1 MFILINTVEMDVM
14 VGEDILPTRV
24 EIFRKVD
31 KSNTY
36 RWRVWQVECY
46 RIIPAL
52 GVAESEG
59 QDMADELIMTE
70 RSWRISGL
78 ESELNARNDQ
88 DAFDACLDAIKADIL
103 NQGLSL
109 L

>member
-1 MFILINTVEMDVM
+1 MFILINTVEIDVM
-14 VGEDILPTRV
+14 VGEEILPTRV
-24 EIFRKVD
+24 EIFRKAD

-46 RIIPAL
+46 RIIPTL
-52 GVAESEG
+52 GVVDSESR
-59 QDMADELIMTE
+59 DVADELIMTE
-70 RSWRISGL
+70 RSWRIAGL

-88 DAFDACLDAIKADIL
+88 EALEACLYAIKLDML

-109 L
+109 